1 VNRKQITW
9 SGRSKGVS
17 ELALGE
23 VPVKNRHTIRLFI
36 IFSFVLM
43 VLPNGTTF
51 AQDVAAAARASRAR
65 AASTASGTQGLPAK
79 IRCLDESYVLVTAD
93 SERTIPLS
101 WVAKLNCDDEI
112 RVLSD
117 QQGYTVQVQTTDGTI
132 GYVVRYEVVLVPQ
145 TPPPPAASS
154 NAASNAPAQSD
165 ANPAIDSSKPHVY
178 VTDTQSF
185 AASAGFSRESSI
197 PEGKL
202 YGGYDPELTDIYQSF
217 ASGCPAVIVTQEK
230 FKANYAVLFDKGAG
244 KKGLTGL
251 GGLVKVNK
259 ITVVSRSGETIF
271 SQTAHSAD
279 IVIKQTCEAIMQRT
293 TSASTTPASTTPA
306 STTPASTTPASTTP
320 ASTASASPSSG
331 STTSASSTQP
341 HP

>member
-1 VNRKQITW
+1 
-9 SGRSKGVS
+9 
-17 ELALGE
+17 
-23 VPVKNRHTIRLFI
+23 VKNRHTIRLCI

-43 VLPNGTTF
+43 VLPNGATF

-65 AASTASGTQGLPAK
+65 AASAASGVQGIPAK

-93 SERTIPLS
+93 PERTVPLS
-101 WVAKLNCDDEI
+101 WVAKLKCDDEI

-117 QQGYTVQVQTTDGTI
+117 PQGYTVQVQTADGTI
-132 GYVVRYEVVLVPQ
+132 GYVIRYEVVLVPQ
-145 TPPPPAASS
+145 TPPPPAASA
-154 NAASNAPAQSD
+154 NAAPNAPAQSD
-165 ANPAIDSSKPHVY
+165 ANPATASSSEGSANDSSKPHVY

-244 KKGLTGL
+244 KKGITGL
-251 GGLVKVNK
+251 GGLVRVNK

-279 IVIKQTCEAIMQRT
+279 MVIKQTCEAIMQRT

-306 STTPASTTPASTTP
+306 NTTPASTTPASTTPASTTP
-320 ASTASASPSSG
+320 ASTTSASTTPA
-331 STTSASSTQP
+331 STTSAGTTHP

>member
-1 VNRKQITW
+1 
-9 SGRSKGVS
+9 
-17 ELALGE
+17 
-23 VPVKNRHTIRLFI
+23 VKNQRTIRLCI

-117 QQGYTVQVQTTDGTI
+117 QQGYTVQVQTADGTI
-132 GYVVRYEVVLVPQ
+132 GYVIRYEVVLVPP
-145 TPPPPAASS
+145 TPPTPAASADS
-154 NAASNAPAQSD
+154 APNAPAQSEASPATGSSSQGP
-165 ANPAIDSSKPHVY
+165 ANDSSKPRVY
-178 VTDTQSF
+178 VSDTQSF
-185 AASAGFSRESSI
+185 VASAGFSRESSI

-202 YGGYDPELTDIYQSF
+202 YGGYDPELSDIYQSF

-279 IVIKQTCEAIMQRT
+279 MVIKQTCEAIMQRT

-306 STTPASTTPASTTP
+306 STTPASTAS
-320 ASTASASPSSG
+320 ASPNSASPSSG
-331 STTSASSTQP
+331 STTSASSTSASSTSASSTQP